1 MKTKHLNIEMGFAP
15 SCPLITLNATFA
27 MMRGTY
33 IQTHFQNLIYPSDQS
48 SPGTLDPPL
57 PTHERYQNSN
67 ANFGFR
73 GSFQMRQ
80 NGCHPHRPASAI
92 GIARRGFITVPLTVP
107 LTLPLSLS
115 NDFIFR
121 LLSVPLTVP
130 LTVPFSGIDHG
141 DCFQMGKTFAIL
153 ITIHRH

>member
-48 SPGTLDPPL
+48 SPGALDPPL

-73 GSFQMRQ
+73 GSCQMRQ
-80 NGCHPHRPASAI
+80 NVCHPHRPASTLSIDPVGWIRAYMG
-92 GIARRGFITVPLTVP
+92 GIPDEEKQR
-107 LTLPLSLS
+107 
-115 NDFIFR
+115 
-121 LLSVPLTVP
+121 
-130 LTVPFSGIDHG
+130 FSGYPTAFPCKVG
-141 DCFQMGKTFAIL
+141 NYPCAFSLCAGSVYLRSIL
-153 ITIHRH
+153 RH